1 MEENLTV
8 TPIIPYE
15 LIAANKYD
23 SSEEPLSNVIGHTA
37 QKEILKS
44 VIDWFK
50 KSNEYK
56 SKGVVIP
63 KGILMYGDPGNGKS
77 LLMKEAIK
85 YTEAPTLVFKGEVD
99 NISEGLEET
108 FKKAKELGHC
118 VVVIDELD
126 LLIDKDDKATRILQD
141 NLDGV
146 GGPADFLIMCATN
159 NIWSIP
165 EPLKRCGRLE
175 KILRIPS
182 PNGEEATA
190 LLKKI
195 FKDMKVD
202 LPEDLVDEEVG
213 LALDGVACASIKSI
227 ANEVVLKNG
236 FKNITSDMIYESIFS
251 VTNKVKDSGQA
262 DNYHHAVHEAGHALV
277 ASSSKFFKIGRLT
290 INNNGGY
297 LSVVE
302 YDREFCTHEKM
313 LSDIQIACAGL
324 IAEKVIFK
332 TGCDGCDEDMQRV
345 YKTAARAINRVG
357 FASCSK
363 TLPEVQPYRYIRN
376 ETEERRYRNEKEIE
390 KLIRFCERKVTKFLR
405 KNKKALIALADELFQ
420 KKNLKS
426 SEVAHII
433 ACNKRGGNYE
443 NC

>member
-1 MEENLTV
+1 MEESKMSK
-8 TPIIPYE
+8 IMPYE
-15 LIAANKYD
+15 LVSASKYD
-23 SSEEPLSNVIGHTA
+23 FTEEPFSKVIGHA
-37 QKEILKS
+37 SQKEILKS

-56 SKGVVIP
+56 NKGVSIP

-77 LLMKEAIK
+77 LLMREAIK
-85 YTEAPTLVFKGEVD
+85 YAEAPTLVFKGEMD

-118 VVVIDELD
+118 VIVIDELD
-126 LLIDKDDKATRILQD
+126 LLIDKDNKATRILQD

-146 GGPADFLIMCATN
+146 NGPSDFLIICATN
-159 NIWSIP
+159 NEWLIP
-165 EPLKRCGRLE
+165 GPLKRCGRLE
-175 KILRIPS
+175 KILRIPA
-182 PNGEEATA
+182 PNGEEGTA
-190 LLKKI
+190 LLKKT
-195 FKDMKVD
+195 FKDMNVD
-202 LPEDLVDEEVG
+202 FPQDLVDEEIG

-227 ANEVVLKNG
+227 VNEVVLKNG
-236 FKNITSDMIYESIFS
+236 FSNITSDMIYESIFS
-251 VTNKVKDSGQA
+251 ITNKVKDSEKA
-262 DNYHHAVHEAGHALV
+262 DNYHCAVHEAGHALV

-297 LSVVE
+297 LSVVDG
-302 YDREFCTHEKM
+302 DRNFRTHEKM

-324 IAEKVIFK
+324 IAEKIVFK
-332 TGCDGCDEDMQRV
+332 TGCDGCDNDMQRV

-363 TLPEVQPYRYIRN
+363 TLPEVEPYRNIRN
-376 ETEERRYRNEKEIE
+376 ETEKRRSRNEKAIE
-390 KLIRFCERKVTKFLR
+390 RLIRSCERKVTKYLK
-405 KNKKALIALADELFQ
+405 KNKKTLIALADELFK

-426 SEVAHII
+426 YEVAHII
-433 ACNKRGGNYE
+433 ACNSRGGNYE